1 MSSTTYNR
9 NYYLENKE
17 KIKASSKKWRT
28 DNKEKVKL
36 LDREARLRNR
46 YGMNSEDYDA
56 LYDKQKGYCA
66 ICTTHQSLLKRA
78 LCVDHCHK
86 TGKIRGLLCD
96 DCNKGLGFFD
106 DNPELIRKAI
116 DYVKKEKNESTPR
129 LY

>member
-56 LYDKQKGYCA
+56 YHTK
-66 ICTTHQSLLKRA
+66 HQIGRA
-78 LCVDHCHK
+78 HV
-86 TGKIRGLLCD
+86 
-96 DCNKGLGFFD
+96 
-106 DNPELIRKAI
+106 
-116 DYVKKEKNESTPR
+116 
-129 LY
+129 